1 MNFCP
6 VPHKQREFGWLA
18 VGILATVAYYS
29 FKKDKIKAKTPKVV
43 DKVRVVTTEHRKI
56 DEYCGIPSAG
66 DASVSIALVEVDSKG
81 KGQVQEPGAIPGF
94 DEVVLV
100 IEGSMRVECD
110 GTMIEGKSGQALHLP
125 RGRHYDY
132 IFPSGKCKYVPIC
145 LPAFSPDLAP
155 SA

>member
-56 DEYCGIPSAG
+56 DEYCGIPSTG

-81 KGQVQEPGAIPGF
+81 KGQVQEPGQIK
-94 DEVVLV
+94 V
-100 IEGSMRVECD
+100 
-110 GTMIEGKSGQALHLP
+110 KS
-125 RGRHYDY
+125 
-132 IFPSGKCKYVPIC
+132 
-145 LPAFSPDLAP
+145 
-155 SA
+155 